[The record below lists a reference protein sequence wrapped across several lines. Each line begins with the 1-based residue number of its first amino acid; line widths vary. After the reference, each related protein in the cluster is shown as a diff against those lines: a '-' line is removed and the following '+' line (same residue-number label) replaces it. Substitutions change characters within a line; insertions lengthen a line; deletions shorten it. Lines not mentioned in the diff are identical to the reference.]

1 MTSEAVNFNKQ
12 AAQGDLYIERIDTLP
27 ANLTSIEATN
37 GQFVVAHSETGHH
50 HTVAAKQGVE
60 YYASNDPLICF
71 LVVKNDDVQ
80 LRHNRSFDTHRP
92 IALKGGDSVYK
103 LTRQREYTPEG
114 WQRVAD

>member
-12 AAQGDLYIERIDTLP
+12 
-27 ANLTSIEATN
+27 
-37 GQFVVAHSETGHH
+37 QFVVAHSETGHH

-80 LRHNRSFDTHRP
+80 LRHNRSFDTHIVP
-92 IALKGGDSVYK
+92 SL
-103 LTRQREYTPEG
+103 
-114 WQRVAD
+114 

>member
-1 MTSEAVNFNKQ
+1 
-12 AAQGDLYIERIDTLP
+12 
-27 ANLTSIEATN
+27 
-37 GQFVVAHSETGHH
+37 
-50 HTVAAKQGVE
+50 VE